1 MHVAAVGA
9 VEAVVGGGV
18 EVGRRVPAEG
28 DGAAE
33 PLEAGGEG
41 EGEGLRRVGRRVG
54 GTATRIDDFPVE
66 ARAGSGRRFGSA
78 PPTRL
83 RRIVAS
89 SLVSL

>member
-18 EVGRRVPAEG
+18 EVGRGVPAEG

-41 EGEGLRRVGRRVG
+41 EGEGLRRARGQRLTLQGGVG
-54 GTATRIDDFPVE
+54 GDGA
-66 ARAGSGRRFGSA
+66 ARRR
-78 PPTRL
+78 
-83 RRIVAS
+83 RRRRPEPDVN
-89 SLVSL
+89 LL